1 MKSFE
6 RSHKSVDLD
15 QVNPEHLNRETAEFS
30 WDDLSKVPFNGN
42 QKSNQVNS
50 KDAVKAARDLRDM
63 VDSLSSDRNNETERA
78 IAVEKAKQQVLDSM
92 RDVGS
97 FGKGYRGSRNL
108 PPTEQPKSE
117 TDYNQTLSDISAT
130 F

>member
-1 MKSFE
+1 
-6 RSHKSVDLD
+6 
-15 QVNPEHLNRETAEFS
+15 
-30 WDDLSKVPFNGN
+30 
-42 QKSNQVNS
+42 
-50 KDAVKAARDLRDM
+50 M
-63 VDSLSSDRNNETERA
+63 VDSLPSNRNDETERA
-78 IAVEKAKQQVLDSM
+78 IAVEKTKQQVLDNT

-97 FGKGYRGSRNL
+97 SGKGHRSSRNL

>member
-6 RSHKSVDLD
+6 KSHKSADLD

-30 WDDLSKVPFNGN
+30 WDDLSKVPFSGN
-42 QKSNQVNS
+42 QKNSQVNS
-50 KDAVKAARDLRDM
+50 KDAVKAARDLKAM
-63 VDSLSSDRNNETERA
+63 VDSLPSDRDDETERA
-78 IAVEKAKQQVLDSM
+78 IATEKAKQRVLDSM

-97 FGKGYRGSRNL
+97 FGKGYRSSNNL
-108 PPTEQPKSE
+108 PPTEKPKSE
-117 TDYNQTLSDISAT
+117 TDYEQTLSDISAT

>member
-1 MKSFE
+1 M
-6 RSHKSVDLD
+6 
-15 QVNPEHLNRETAEFS
+15 
-30 WDDLSKVPFNGN
+30 PFNGN

-50 KDAVKAARDLRDM
+50 KDTVKAARDLRNM
-63 VDSLSSDRNNETERA
+63 VDSLPSNRNDKTERA
-78 IAVEKAKQQVLDSM
+78 IAVEKIKQQVLDNT

-97 FGKGYRGSRNL
+97 SDKGYRSSRNL
-108 PPTEQPKSE
+108 PPTEQPKGE